1 MEKTYFDIRVT
12 FVHVVI
18 FLIAVIAIG
27 IFLFY
32 MGYQAGHRLGDQPA
46 GIVNGDN
53 QLKTESANPEKVS
66 VVDEKPIKSVS
77 DKPIGKQ
84 SIPEEMKLHEKQVPE
99 ELPPATRK
107 NVFSNQNYSI
117 QVGAFADFV
126 NAQKYSEKFAKLG
139 YQTEI
144 IVDTINKKK
153 LHTVRVG
160 SFASLAEA
168 QKEKDRLESL
178 EKKKFKIKQG
188 H

>member
-46 GIVNGDN
+46 GIVNEVE
-53 QLKTESANPEKVS
+53 QTEPAATSSENMRM
-66 VVDEKPIKSVS
+66 VDEKPIKSVV
-77 DKPIGKQ
+77 DKTSTKQ
-84 SIPEEMKLHEKQVPE
+84 SIPEEMKLHEKQLPE

-107 NVFSNQNYSI
+107 NVFADQNYSI
-117 QVGAFADFV
+117 QVGAFADFA

-144 IVDTINKKK
+144 IVETINKKK

-160 SFASLAEA
+160 NFVSLAEA

>member
-1 MEKTYFDIRVT
+1 MEKTYFDIRIT
-12 FVHVVI
+12 FIHIVI

-32 MGYQAGHRLGDQPA
+32 MGYQAGHRLGNQPA
-46 GIVNGDN
+46 EIVNDTN
-53 QLKTESANPEKVS
+53 QTELAAANQEKINEI
-66 VVDEKPIKSVS
+66 DEKPIKSVS
-77 DKPIGKQ
+77 DKANSKQ
-84 SIPEEMKLHEKQVPE
+84 SISDEMKLHEKQLPG
-99 ELPPATRK
+99 ELPPITRK
-107 NVFSNQNYSI
+107 NVFSDQNYSI
-117 QVGAFADFV
+117 QVGAFADFA

-144 IVDTINKKK
+144 IVETINKKK

-168 QKEKDRLESL
+168 QNEKDRLESL